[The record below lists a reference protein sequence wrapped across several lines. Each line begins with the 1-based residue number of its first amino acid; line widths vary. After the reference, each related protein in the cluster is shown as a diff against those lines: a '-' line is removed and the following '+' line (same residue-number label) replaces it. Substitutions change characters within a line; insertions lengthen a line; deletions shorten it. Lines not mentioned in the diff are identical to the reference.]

1 MDDTIKLWTS
11 EGALLKTLKGNTRG
25 MMAVDFSPDGQML
38 VTGGATGALKLWK
51 IDGTEITTPTG
62 HEGNVWGV
70 AFSPDGKQIASAGD
84 DRTIILWDV
93 ERILKLDELAYACD
107 LRFAAALRYR
117 VWDYLRTNALV
128 KESDS
133 LGDSWT
139 SSRFANTSRHLCDGA
154 KTQKAAQ

>member
-11 EGALLKTLKGNTRG
+11 DGALIKTIKGNTRG

-38 VTGGATGALKLWK
+38 VAVGASGAVKLWK
-51 IDGTEITTPTG
+51 IDGTEITTLTG

-84 DRTIILWDV
+84 DRTVILWDV

-107 LRFAAALRYR
+107 R
-117 VWDYLRTNALV
+117 VRDYLQTNAEV
-128 KESDS
+128 KKED
-133 LGDSWT
+133 
-139 SSRFANTSRHLCDGA
+139 RHLCDGIA
-154 KTQKAAQ
+154 IKKGDRYP